1 MKKLLLSLL
10 FVTSLFSNAQVT
22 VFQDGFESHN
32 DFLISGYGDW
42 QTIDLDMLNTYGV
55 GTGFTWPNNGV
66 AQSYMIFNPSATTPP
81 VTNATNGVGGETENR
96 NFDPHTGSK
105 YAACW
110 DGAPST
116 TGGATTNDDW
126 LVSPV
131 IALGTTN
138 NELRFWVKSLSD
150 TYGLEKYRVGIYVGT
165 GTPTSTADFAVISG
179 IPPLNAPYGTWQE
192 KIYSLNAYSNQSI
205 RVGIRCVS
213 ADAYMFMVDDF
224 SVTSSNLRTDEF
236 FANKFKTYPNPV
248 NDVVTISNNDNVLVS
263 EVTINDINGR
273 TIKTLKVN
281 NISEVQMNVS
291 DLTSGVYFMNIITDS
306 GKAVKKFV
314 KN

>member
-10 FVTSLFSNAQVT
+10 FVTSLSSNAQVT
-22 VFQDGFESHN
+22 VFQDGFESYN
-32 DFLISGYGDW
+32 DFLITGYGDW

-55 GTGFTWPNNGV
+55 GTGITWPNNGA
-66 AQSYMIFNPSATTPP
+66 AQSYMIFNPSTTTPA
-81 VTNATNGVGGETENR
+81 VTNATDGVGGETENR

-110 DGAPST
+110 DAVPST
-116 TGGATTNDDW
+116 TGGPTTNDDW

-138 NELRFWVKSLSD
+138 NELRFWVKSMSD
-150 TYGLEKYRVGIYVGT
+150 SYGLEKYRVGIYVGT

-273 TIKTLKVN
+273 IIKTLKVN